1 MAEKETVQI
10 DYKQE
15 VIYKNAE
22 LKVSNAK
29 VGEYVSK
36 LMDAETKNL
45 LLLEENIKLKNK
57 LEEFEMLKEDLDG
70 KEILDI
76 GTGSG
81 CIAISLAKYLPNATV
96 TALDISKHA
105 LNVAKENAKLNNVEV
120 NFINADIF
128 KYELDKKYDVIV
140 SNPPYVLESEKT
152 IMKKNVLNF
161 EPKLALFVG
170 DNKPLK
176 YYLEIINFS
185 KYGLKSKGMIFF
197 EINKRFSSELKTELL
212 NSKLN
217 SSVKND
223 LAGFTRFI
231 KAKY

>member
-1 MAEKETVQI
+1 
-10 DYKQE
+10 
-15 VIYKNAE
+15 
-22 LKVSNAK
+22 
-29 VGEYVSK
+29 
-36 LMDAETKNL
+36 
-45 LLLEENIKLKNK
+45 
-57 LEEFEMLKEDLDG
+57 
-70 KEILDI
+70 LDI